1 VSKNTPV
8 HLDPVVPFLLVLAGF
23 LCGLLL
29 GAQGVAAVNMV
40 CVAPAAPLVLPAA
53 GNPRAPDGQPSY
65 RLDPVET
72 AP

>member
-1 VSKNTPV
+1 
-8 HLDPVVPFLLVLAGF
+8 
-23 LCGLLL
+23 L